1 MITLAGISSD
11 YIKHFRG
18 LSTDITAN
26 KHLPNSAGVMECTR
40 VKLTNGDER
49 AIMDGS
55 QDVYLFDEENQVWIM
70 Q

>member
-1 MITLAGISSD
+1 MITLANKD
-11 YIKHFRG
+11 NYINHFRG

-26 KHLPNSAGVMECTR
+26 KHLPNSNGVMECTG
-40 VKLTNGDER
+40 VKLTNGDEL

>member
-1 MITLAGISSD
+1 MITLANKD
-11 YIKHFRG
+11 NYINHFRY

-26 KHLPNSAGVMECTR
+26 KHMPNSSGVMECTG
-40 VKLTNGDER
+40 VKLTNGDEL

-55 QDVYLFDEENQVWIM
+55 QDVYLFDEENQVWIK